1 MNHSK
6 PYTRSDELHM
16 AAYASVVQG
25 SRKKPM
31 SGTAQLSKARESRL
45 LKTQMTNSASRGEIS
60 AKRATKQAMGV
71 TLSPQRRRAVRI
83 ERGCPLPATCHRL

>member
-16 AAYASVVQG
+16 TAYASVVHG

-31 SGTAQLSKARESRL
+31 SGTAQLSNARESRL
-45 LKTQMTNSASRGEIS
+45 LKIQMTNSASRGEIS
-60 AKRATKQAMGV
+60 AKRATKQAMG
-71 TLSPQRRRAVRI
+71 
-83 ERGCPLPATCHRL
+83 